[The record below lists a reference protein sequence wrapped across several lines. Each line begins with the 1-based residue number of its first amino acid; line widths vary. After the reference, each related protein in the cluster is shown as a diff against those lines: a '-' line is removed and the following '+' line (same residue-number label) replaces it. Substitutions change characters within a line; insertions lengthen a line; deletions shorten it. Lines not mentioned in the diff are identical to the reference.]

1 MEQAR
6 SKGIVKI
13 IICRVDKTGNLL
25 PIEPCSCCQ
34 DIADKLGIEL
44 VSVPRN
50 TVGGDKKCK
59 NYLFGW
65 KK

>member
-44 VSVPRN
+44 VSVPA
-50 TVGGDKKCK
+50 TQ
-59 NYLFGW
+59 
-65 KK
+65 